1 MLNFFME
8 GSIPM
13 CAKAHAIKLNSE
25 NSKVKNVLG
34 SYFGA
39 IL

>member
-1 MLNFFME
+1 MK
-8 GSIPM
+8 GSTPM
-13 CAKAHAIKLNSE
+13 CAKAQAIKLNSE
-25 NSKVKNVLG
+25 NSKVKNVLS

>member
-1 MLNFFME
+1 MK
-8 GSIPM
+8 GSIPI
-13 CAKAHAIKLNSE
+13 CAKVHAIRLNSE

-34 SYFGA
+34 FDFYA

>member
-1 MLNFFME
+1 MK

-13 CAKAHAIKLNSE
+13 CAKAHAIKLYSE

-34 SYFGA
+34 FYFGA

>member
-1 MLNFFME
+1 MK

-13 CAKAHAIKLNSE
+13 RAKAHAIKLNSE
-25 NSKVKNVLG
+25 NSKVKNMLG